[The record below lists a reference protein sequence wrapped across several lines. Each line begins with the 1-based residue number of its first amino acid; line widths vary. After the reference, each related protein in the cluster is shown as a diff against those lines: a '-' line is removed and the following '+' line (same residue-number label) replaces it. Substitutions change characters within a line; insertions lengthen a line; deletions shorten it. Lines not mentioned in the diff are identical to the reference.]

1 MVEVVFGDSAA
12 GSLKLAQSYGKGPYR
27 PGAIGVILLREDGRE
42 ATEAEIEAARREAEA
57 REKAAWESAV
67 PLGGSAADVVSFS
80 LALSVG
86 DIAEAGAGPRRM
98 EALLRLASIYPE
110 GTTPAAAEICE
121 NAAANLSKIQDRLRA
136 GERVRIW
143 YSQQSDEMC
152 GLHWLAAQLCARQA
166 PAGQVLLV
174 RLPDWPEG
182 AERYAS
188 WGDVAPGE
196 WGRFLALQRQIS
208 PAGLAEIARA
218 WAVLQAENA
227 PLRAV
232 VNGGLRSVPEDF
244 YDPWILRE
252 IAAQEETFYEGRL
265 IGAVLEK
272 YRLGIGDAW
281 IALRVEAMVRAG
293 KLIAREAAAEGKPAY
308 HRHLQKAAGFAG

>member
-27 PGAIGVILLREDGRE
+27 SGVIGVILLHKDGRE
-42 ATEAEIEAARREAEA
+42 ATGAEIEAARQEAEA

-67 PLGGSAADVVSFS
+67 PLGGSAADVFAFP

-86 DIAEAGAGPRRM
+86 DIAEESVGSRRID
-98 EALLRLASIYPE
+98 ALLRLASIYPE
-110 GTTPAAAEICE
+110 GTVPAAAEICAK
-121 NAAANLSKIQDRLRA
+121 AAANLAKIQARLRA
-136 GERVRIW
+136 GESIRIW

-152 GLHWLAAQLCARQA
+152 GLHWVAAQLAAWQI
-166 PAGQVLLV
+166 PAGQVVLM
-174 RLPDWPEG
+174 RLPDWPDG
-182 AERYAS
+182 AEHSTS
-188 WGDVAPGE
+188 WGDVAPGQ
-196 WGRFLALQRQIS
+196 WGRFLALQRQAS
-208 PAGLAEIARA
+208 REGLAEIARA
-218 WAVLQAENA
+218 WAALQAENA

-232 VNGGLRSVPEDF
+232 VNGSLRGVPEDF

-252 IAAQEETFYEGRL
+252 IAAQGETFYEGKL
-265 IGAVLEK
+265 IGAILEK

-293 KLIAREAAAEGKPAY
+293 KLIAREAAAEGRSAY
-308 HRHLQKAAGFAG
+308 HRHLQKAGAALI

>member
-1 MVEVVFGDSAA
+1 MIISTLKPHITHDAA
-12 GSLKLAQSYGKGPYR
+12 SEADRSPI
-27 PGAIGVILLREDGRE
+27 GA
-42 ATEAEIEAARREAEA
+42 
-57 REKAAWESAV
+57 
-67 PLGGSAADVVSFS
+67 
-80 LALSVG
+80 
-86 DIAEAGAGPRRM
+86 
-98 EALLRLASIYPE
+98 
-110 GTTPAAAEICE
+110 
-121 NAAANLSKIQDRLRA
+121 LRA
-136 GERVRIW
+136 GESVRIW

-227 PLRAV
+227 PLRAM
-232 VNGGLRSVPEDF
+232 VNGGLRSVTEDF

>member
-27 PGAIGVILLREDGRE
+27 PGAIGVILLREDGQE

-110 GTTPAAAEICE
+110 GTVPAAAEICE

-196 WGRFLALQRQIS
+196 WGRFLALQRQAS
-208 PAGLAEIARA
+208 CENLEQIARG
-218 WAVLQAENA
+218 WAALQAENA

-232 VNGGLRSVPEDF
+232 VNGSLCGVPEDF
-244 YDPWILRE
+244 YDFWILQA
-252 IAAQEETFYEGRL
+252 IAAQKETFYEGKL
-265 IGAVLEK
+265 AVQILEK
-272 YRLGIGDAW
+272 YRLGIGAAW
-281 IALRVEAMVRAG
+281 IALRVENLVQGGRLAVQEEAPEG
-293 KLIAREAAAEGKPAY
+293 KLPY
-308 HRHLQKAAGFAG
+308 HRWLRKTGNGI

>member
-1 MVEVVFGDSAA
+1 M
-12 GSLKLAQSYGKGPYR
+12 
-27 PGAIGVILLREDGRE
+27 
-42 ATEAEIEAARREAEA
+42 
-57 REKAAWESAV
+57 
-67 PLGGSAADVVSFS
+67 
-80 LALSVG
+80 
-86 DIAEAGAGPRRM
+86 
-98 EALLRLASIYPE
+98 
-110 GTTPAAAEICE
+110 
-121 NAAANLSKIQDRLRA
+121 
-136 GERVRIW
+136 
-143 YSQQSDEMC
+143 
-152 GLHWLAAQLCARQA
+152 
-166 PAGQVLLV
+166 
-174 RLPDWPEG
+174 
-182 AERYAS
+182 
-188 WGDVAPGE
+188 
-196 WGRFLALQRQIS
+196 GRFLALQRQIS

>member
-27 PGAIGVILLREDGRE
+27 PGAIGVILLREDGQE

-86 DIAEAGAGPRRM
+86 DIAEAGRARAEWRRSCAWRRSIPKEPCPRRRKFAKM
-98 EALLRLASIYPE
+98 PRQTFRKSRIACAR
-110 GTTPAAAEICE
+110 
-121 NAAANLSKIQDRLRA
+121 

-218 WAVLQAENA
+218 WAALQAENA

-308 HRHLQKAAGFAG
+308 HRHLQKAAGFVG